1 MNTIEYVKK
10 HKIIAIARGLS
21 KKEIIPTAR
30 ALYDGGI
37 RLLEVTY
44 NQKNPDCIKETP
56 NMIERLCDEF
66 GDKMR
71 IGAGTVMNVEQT
83 EAAISAGAK
92 YIISPNTNKKV
103 IERAL
108 QLNAVSMPGALT
120 PSEIVNAYEMGGQ
133 MIKIFPAGNIGLPYI
148 KSLIGPLSHIP
159 LLAVGGINVDNL
171 MDFLNIGLMGA
182 GIGSSLVNLN
192 LIKNNDYDKLKTL
205 ANIFASQ
212 ISQIQQI

>member
-1 MNTIEYVKK
+1 MNTIEYIKK
-10 HKIIAIARGLS
+10 HKIIAIARGVS
-21 KKEIIPTAR
+21 KDEIIQTAR

-56 NMIERLCDEF
+56 HMIEKLCDEF
-66 GDKMR
+66 GDKMK
-71 IGAGTVMNVEQT
+71 IGAGTVMNIEQT
-83 EAAISAGAK
+83 EAAISAGAQ
-92 YIISPNTNKKV
+92 YIISPNTSIKV
-103 IERAL
+103 IEKTR
-108 QLNAVSMPGALT
+108 QLGAISMPGALS

-133 MIKIFPAGNIGLPYI
+133 MIKIFPAGNIGIPYI

-159 LLAVGGINVDNL
+159 LLAVGGVNADNL
-171 MDFLNIGLMGA
+171 MDFLNIGLVGA

-192 LIKNNDYDKLKTL
+192 LIKNNDYDKLRTL

-212 ISQIQQI
+212 I